1 MTVFRV
7 HKTANYT
14 VMSNHHLRDKSLSLK
29 AKGMLSVILSLP
41 DDWSYSIAGLAAI
54 CKEGTTA
61 VKSALGELSDA
72 GYVVVT
78 KLYPGQT
85 ESGRIEYIYDI
96 HEKPHVKQ
104 GIENLG
110 VESQHVGNH
119 AQLSIDK
126 SNTDNKKVK
135 FRKEKEEYPRS
146 LTCECGGEMRR
157 TACSQSGTGR
167 PIYRCAECGEETVC
181 R

>member
-85 ESGRIEYIYDI
+85 ESGRIEYVYDI
-96 HEKPHVKQ
+96 HEKPQVKQ
-104 GIENLG
+104 GVGNLP
-110 VESQHVGNH
+110 VESQQVGNLP
-119 AQLSIDK
+119 QLSIDK
-126 SNTDNKKVK
+126 PNTDNKRGKGME
-135 FRKEKEEYPRS
+135 KEKYPDS
-146 LTCECGGEMRR
+146 LPCKCGLTMHL
-157 TACSQSGTGR
+157 TASRQTGTGR
-167 PIYRCAECGEETVC
+167 PYYRCDSCGTEMLY